1 MGYIV
6 GVVLMLLGL
15 TLGLIGEQLQGPV
28 MLIISGLFIA
38 AGVTVVL
45 LVRREDIRDVV
56 VERRQ
61 VVGGEVTVDTAAHQ
75 FTRVTLNVP
84 VTPAL
89 ASASNA

>member
-28 MLIISGLFIA
+28 LLIISGLFIA

-45 LVRREDIRDVV
+45 LVGGGRGGRGDEPDGHIR
-56 VERRQ
+56 
-61 VVGGEVTVDTAAHQ
+61 
-75 FTRVTLNVP
+75 P
-84 VTPAL
+84 
-89 ASASNA
+89 